1 MKRSA
6 EVAELGFRG
15 NPPSTVAEQALTS
28 KRRRQSFSSKLAGH
42 LRPCFQAARRR
53 CMETWRVPL
62 FTEGKSSNDM
72 LCCALKAGPDGCLWY
87 ASYSEPG
94 KARISVMTLDGDVEV
109 VASGLGTNLHAL
121 KPWGGDLLFGDDG
134 RICKAVR
141 GGGVSVLVES
151 NTSFFACYEHGI
163 LAVRKGQQHKILERR
178 DTNGS
183 LVETM
188 ELPFGI
194 PGFVVTSA
202 RGDEIVCA
210 RGSQIWKVDL
220 RTRKRVLIAGQEER
234 GRLDGYGTDAQFHD
248 LRSPCKHGNNH
259 ILIRDEQPDST
270 SRWCRVNLL
279 THEVTTVEILGLERM
294 VLAGVAY
301 EYPHL
306 FAVTQDGVF
315 YHSDLTEDTTATT
328 FSEDVA
334 RLDWSEPMEAEFK
347 LPGSVTVRADR
358 RILCARSKYFA
369 AMLSAEHGLQEA
381 QSSVVDLSR
390 SPLDVPAFRSVLVY
404 LASDELSF
412 LAAEDLAVSAGS
424 TARECETE
432 DILRC
437 ALFCLRVAALADQ
450 YQLQRLVRLAEAFVL
465 NVAIPG
471 RDCLVLPLLDQT
483 LETGSAVER
492 ACFEAIETKLA
503 AVLTATG
510 SEEVTRI
517 LSRSP
522 RLGAKLLF
530 RIAKISLSV
539 PSEPS
544 DHET

>member
-1 MKRSA
+1 
-6 EVAELGFRG
+6 
-15 NPPSTVAEQALTS
+15 
-28 KRRRQSFSSKLAGH
+28 
-42 LRPCFQAARRR
+42 
-53 CMETWRVPL
+53 
-62 FTEGKSSNDM
+62 M

-134 RICKAVR
+134 RICRAVR

-163 LAVRKGQQHKILERR
+163 LAVRKGHQHKILERR
-178 DTNGS
+178 DKHGA
-183 LVETM
+183 LVETL

-194 PGFVVTSA
+194 PGFVVTSP

-220 RTRKRVLIAGQEER
+220 RTRRRLLIAGQEER
-234 GRLDGYGTDAQFHD
+234 GCCDGYGTDAQFYD
-248 LRSPCKHGNNH
+248 LRSPCKHGNSH

-270 SRWCRVNLL
+270 SRWCRVDLA
-279 THEVTTVEILGLERM
+279 THEVTTVEILGLQKM
-294 VLAGVAY
+294 LLAGVAY

-306 FAVTQDGVF
+306 FAVTQDGAF
-315 YHSDLTEDTTATT
+315 FHSDLSEDATAST
-328 FSEDVA
+328 FSEDMA
-334 RLDWSEPMEAEFK
+334 RLDWSQPIEAEFK
-347 LPGSVTVRADR
+347 LPSGVTIRADR

-369 AMLSAEHGLQEA
+369 AMLSAEHGLQES
-381 QSSVVDLSR
+381 QGPVVDLSK
-390 SPLDVPAFRSVLVY
+390 SPVDVAAFRSVLVY
-404 LASDELSF
+404 LAQDELSF
-412 LAAEDLAVSAGS
+412 SPLEDLEVKAGS
-424 TARECETE
+424 TEHEYETE

-437 ALFCLRVAALADQ
+437 ALFCLRVAVLADQ
-450 YQLQRLVRLAEAFVL
+450 YQLQRLVKLAEAFVL
-465 NVAIPG
+465 RVAIPG
-471 RDCLVLPLLDQT
+471 RDCLVLPLLDRT

-492 ACFEAIETKLA
+492 ACLEAVEMRLA

-510 SEEVTRI
+510 AEEVTRI

-530 RIAKISLSV
+530 RIAKVSLSV
-539 PSEPS
+539 PL
-544 DHET
+544 DQET